1 MNKIFYKPLESV
13 MDERQRVI
21 NDAKSDALNSDN
33 RANAILKDRDERLNK
48 SLAESKKI
56 VADKVNEA
64 NENSKMLTNSAKQK
78 SQDEIS
84 TAKSSLKDEALKTTE
99 ELKSKV
105 KDLAEVISA
114 VEISDD
120 RKQKLVEK
128 LQNKLQKTVIPNWN
142 VDKDIIGGLII
153 RIGDDVVDNSLRNK
167 LENLSKNII

>member
-1 MNKIFYKPLESV
+1 MEFNATFLVSAISFIIFTVIMNKIFYKPLESV

-56 VADKVNEA
+56 VADRVNEA

-99 ELKSKV
+99 ELKFKV
-105 KDLAEVISA
+105 KDLAEVISSKVLGMDCHIENA
-114 VEISDD
+114 DNE
-120 RKQKLVEK
+120 LV
-128 LQNKLQKTVIPNWN
+128 N
-142 VDKDIIGGLII
+142 
-153 RIGDDVVDNSLRNK
+153 RILN
-167 LENLSKNII
+167 